1 MSYVSTIHHRSPSQ
15 LSYPNLPGGYGG
27 YGTADPEIQQWF
39 NAVDVDR
46 SGKITAKELQS
57 ALVNGQGK
65 NFNLPVCELLISM
78 FSKDQ
83 SGTVNVDEFQ
93 HLYKFV
99 NQWLQTFKSFD
110 KDQSGVIEEEE
121 VSQAF
126 QQMGYRFSNEFIKF
140 LIGRADKVAKK
151 RISVDQFI
159 LVCIQIQRFTDAFRV
174 RDTEM
179 KGVITVSFEDFLT
192 VALSCSS

>member
-1 MSYVSTIHHRSPSQ
+1 
-15 LSYPNLPGGYGG
+15 
-27 YGTADPEIQQWF
+27 
-39 NAVDVDR
+39 
-46 SGKITAKELQS
+46 
-57 ALVNGQGK
+57 
-65 NFNLPVCELLISM
+65 M

-159 LVCIQIQRFTDAFRV
+159 LVCIQIQRFTGKF
-174 RDTEM
+174 
-179 KGVITVSFEDFLT
+179 
-192 VALSCSS
+192 